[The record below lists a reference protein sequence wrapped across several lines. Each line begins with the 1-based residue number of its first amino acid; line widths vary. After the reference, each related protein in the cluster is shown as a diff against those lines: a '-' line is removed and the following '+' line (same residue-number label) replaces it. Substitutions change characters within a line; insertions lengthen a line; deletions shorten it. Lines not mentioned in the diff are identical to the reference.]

1 MKLYIRKM
9 TESYATEILKWSYA
23 PPYDFYNNELNKEG
37 IDELLNNQHLAVI
50 NQDENLIGFYCIGHS
65 AQVPK
70 GNEFGVYEKRM
81 ADIGLG
87 VRPDLTGKGIGS
99 EFFKFIL
106 EEIHKTTNLSTFRL
120 TVAKFNKRAIR
131 LYENFGF
138 IVENEFYTER
148 VSIYLDCWAGNDK
161 LKQFYQNYGLKQ
173 LGDFPENDYY
183 ISIFKHEK

>member
-1 MKLYIRKM
+1 MELYISNM
-9 TESYATEILKWSYA
+9 TESYAKEILNWNYA
-23 PPYDFYNNELNKEG
+23 HPYDFYNNELSQEG
-37 IDELLNNQHLAVI
+37 LNELVNNQYLAVI
-50 NQDENLIGFYCIGHS
+50 DQNDNLIGFYCIGQS

-87 VRPDLTGKGIGS
+87 VRPDLTGKGFGS

-106 EEIHKTTNLSTFRL
+106 GEIQEVTNLSTLRL

-138 IVENEFYTER
+138 KVEYEFCTER
-148 VSIYLDCWAGNDK
+148 AEFITMICGN
-161 LKQFYQNYGLKQ
+161 
-173 LGDFPENDYY
+173 
-183 ISIFKHEK
+183 